1 MKCICHKCEY
11 SENNSDILTNIK
23 THHKPQRSKNFS
35 IISFSISDY
44 IPQKEINDNSIKKDI
59 NIRIEKYNNDKDYLE
74 IIEYPDLKVK
84 QNKPPLNLKGGL
96 NKKKFI
102 KKEYL
107 NEEINSLDEKLVEK
121 EKITLRKLENFPSEI
136 ENGDINRKK
145 SVNVFELR
153 KEIIERN
160 KNKGYLPNDYSLN
173 NNSKEINMYTFKNNS
188 ISSNN
193 YKNTTTSSDL
203 FTNHKNSSVKIE
215 HKGLEEQ
222 ISIISSD

>member
-44 IPQKEINDNSIKKDI
+44 IPQKEINDNSVKKDI

-74 IIEYPDLKVK
+74 IIEYPELKIK
-84 QNKPPLNLKGGL
+84 ENKSSLNLKGGL
-96 NKKKFI
+96 NKKKLR

-107 NEEINSLDEKLVEK
+107 NEEINNLEEKLTENEK
-121 EKITLRKLENFPSEI
+121 LTLRKLENFPSEN
-136 ENGDINRKK
+136 ENEDIKREK
-145 SVNVFELR
+145 SLNVFDLR
-153 KEIIERN
+153 KEIRN
-160 KNKGYLPNDYSLN
+160 KNKFYLQSENSLN
-173 NNSKEINMYTFKNNS
+173 NYTKEINMYTYKNNS

-193 YKNTTTSSDL
+193 YKNMTTCSDL
-203 FTNHKNSSVKIE
+203 LTTHKNTSIKIE

>member
-35 IISFSISDY
+35 IISFSINDY
-44 IPQKEINDNSIKKDI
+44 IPQKEINDNSVKKDI

-74 IIEYPDLKVK
+74 IIEYPELKIK
-84 QNKPPLNLKGGL
+84 ENKSSLKLKGGL
-96 NKKKFI
+96 NKKKLR
-102 KKEYL
+102 KKECL
-107 NEEINSLDEKLVEK
+107 NEEIKSPEEKLTENEK
-121 EKITLRKLENFPSEI
+121 LTLRKLENFPSEN
-136 ENGDINRKK
+136 ENEDIKREK
-145 SVNVFELR
+145 SLNVFDLR
-153 KEIIERN
+153 KEIERN
-160 KNKGYLPNDYSLN
+160 KNKYYLQSENSLN
-173 NNSKEINMYTFKNNS
+173 NYTKEINMYTYKNNS

-193 YKNTTTSSDL
+193 YKNMTTCSDL
-203 FTNHKNSSVKIE
+203 LTTHKNTSIKIE